1 VLTFYPA
8 GDNAIIIK
16 AGDEISVALN
26 NIIRSLLAT
35 LESEKIS
42 GVTEFVPSYNELL
55 ICYNPKI
62 IGYEVLLGKIK
73 NLNLSADT
81 LQLPP
86 TVVIEV
92 PVLYNGP
99 DLEEVASVNKLSVNE
114 VIEIHSSVEYLVY
127 MLGFTPGFCYLGGM
141 DSRIATPRKESPRLK
156 IPAGSVGIAG
166 GQTGIYPIESPGGWQ
181 LIGET
186 PYILFDPSRK
196 NFTGTLSFLNE
207 VAGRRAEFLFHMGDR
222 LRFKPVEKE
231 EYSMILDSMT
241 TNR

>member
-26 NIIRSLLAT
+26 NVIRSLSVA

-55 ICYNPKI
+55 ICYNPNI
-62 IGYEVLLGKIK
+62 IGYEELLGRIK
-73 NLNLSADT
+73 KLNLSADT
-81 LQLPP
+81 LLLSPS
-86 TVVIEV
+86 VVIDV

-99 DLEEVASVNKLSVNE
+99 DLEEVAFVNKLSVKE
-114 VIEIHSSVEYLVY
+114 VVEIHSSVEYLVY

-141 DSRIATPRKESPRLK
+141 DSRIATPRKESPRVK

-186 PYILFDPSRK
+186 PLRLFDPCRK
-196 NFTGTLSFLNE
+196 TFTGSLSYLNS
-207 VAGRRAEFLFHMGDR
+207 VTGRRAEFLFHPGDK
-222 LRFKPVEKE
+222 LRFKPVDKE
-231 EYSMILDSMT
+231 EYSHILNNITS
-241 TNR
+241 

>member
-1 VLTFYPA
+1 MLTFYPA

-16 AGDEISVALN
+16 AGDEISVAIN

-62 IGYEVLLGKIK
+62 IGYEELLGKIK
-73 NLNLSADT
+73 NLNLTADT
-81 LQLPP
+81 LLLPP
-86 TVVIEV
+86 AVVIEV

-99 DLEEVASVNKLSVNE
+99 DLEEVAFLNKLSVKE
-114 VIEIHSSVEYLVY
+114 VVEIHSSVEYLVY

-141 DSRIATPRKESPRLK
+141 DSRIATPRKESPRVK
-156 IPAGSVGIAG
+156 IPAGSVGIAS

-186 PYILFDPSRK
+186 PLRLFDPRRK
-196 NFTGTLSFLNE
+196 TFTGSLSYLND
-207 VAGRRAEFLFHMGDR
+207 VAGRRAEFLFHAGDR
-222 LRFKPVEKE
+222 LRFKPVDKE
-231 EYSMILDSMT
+231 EYSHILNSIT
-241 TNR
+241 F